1 MYDRTSLKDYL
12 KSKPNAYKAVDNGT
26 RNCVVY
32 IGKTLVSTTGDGN
45 ASVLEVK
52 CLLPGVYSYSG
63 SITWYVSK
71 DGSIYDVKNYW
82 KQALS
87 CLTTPIDDRSQNV
100 YITLSISGY
109 NQSYTLNAGFGNS
122 ASCIWALGL
131 Y

>member
-1 MYDRTSLKDYL
+1 MPL
-12 KSKPNAYKAVDNGT
+12 T
-26 RNCVVY
+26 R
-32 IGKTLVSTTGDGN
+32 
-45 ASVLEVK
+45 A
-52 CLLPGVYSYSG
+52 YSYSG

-87 CLTTPIDDRSQNV
+87 YLTIPIDDRSQNV

-109 NQSYTLNAGFGNS
+109 SQSYTLNAGFGNS
-122 ASCIWALGL
+122 TSCIWALGL